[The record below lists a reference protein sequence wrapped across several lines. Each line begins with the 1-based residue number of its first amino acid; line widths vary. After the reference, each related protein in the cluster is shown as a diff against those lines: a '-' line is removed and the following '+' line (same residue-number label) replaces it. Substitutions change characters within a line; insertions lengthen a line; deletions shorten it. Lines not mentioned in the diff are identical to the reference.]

1 MGTYP
6 CLKHRDLALS
16 RILNLSSNTKP
27 KIEPMFKKI
36 SLFLASIAPGIFL
49 IGYNIG
55 TGSITTMAASGAAYG
70 MTLIWPLLLSC
81 VFTFYLIMLFGR
93 YTSIT
98 GDTVLHSFR
107 SHFGTAV
114 SGFVLACLLLSEWVS
129 CMGVMSVVTQ
139 VVEEWS
145 RPLTRSGNGFDPLI
159 TTPIFGAILYFLF
172 WNGKHRIFEKIL
184 AVFVGMMGLCFLLTM
199 FMVIPE
205 PAEVIRGL
213 VPRIPE
219 APGALLIMAGM
230 VGTTMGAILYVVR
243 SILVQEKG
251 WKKEDLKQERRDAT
265 ISVTMMFILSVAVMA
280 AAAGTLHPLG
290 LRVENAIDM
299 VKLLEPLAGR
309 FAISVFVTGIVC
321 AGLSSL
327 FPIILLAP
335 WLFADFSNK
344 PRNMKSTSTRLLV
357 LFGVLLGF
365 VVPVFGGRPVLVMIM
380 SQALTIIATPL
391 VLALMLVL
399 YNKKSVMG
407 VDTAG
412 IRTNVWLSF
421 IILFTIAMAY
431 AGVLGIID
439 LF

>member
-1 MGTYP
+1 M
-6 CLKHRDLALS
+6 LKK
-16 RILNLSSNTKP
+16 TG
-27 KIEPMFKKI
+27 
-36 SLFLASIAPGIFL
+36 LFLASIAPGIFL

-81 VFTFYLIMLFGR
+81 AFTFYLIMVFGR

-98 GDTVLHSFR
+98 GDTVLGSFR

-114 SGFVLACLLLSEWVS
+114 SLLVLASLLISEWAS

-159 TTPIFGAILYFLF
+159 TTFIFGTILYFLF

-184 AVFVGMMGLCFLLTM
+184 AVFVGLMGLCFILTM

-205 PAEVIRGL
+205 PSEVIKGL
-213 VPRIPE
+213 VPKIPD

-251 WKKEDLKQERRDAT
+251 WKKEDLKQERRDAI
-265 ISVTMMFILSVAVMA
+265 ISVSMMFILSVAVMA

-290 LRVENAIDM
+290 LKVENAIDM
-299 VKLLEPLAGR
+299 VNLLEPLAGR
-309 FAISVFVTGIVC
+309 FAISIFVTGIVC

-335 WLFADFSNK
+335 WLFADFNNK
-344 PRNMKSTSTRLLV
+344 PRNMRSTSTRLLV

-365 VVPVFGGRPVLVMIM
+365 VVPIFGGRPVLVMIV
-380 SQALTIIATPL
+380 SQALTIIVTPL
-391 VLALMLVL
+391 ILALMMVL

-407 VDTAG
+407 EDTAG
-412 IRTNVWLSF
+412 IQTNVWMVF
-421 IILFTIAMAY
+421 IFLFTLAMAV
-431 AGVLGIID
+431 AGVMGIVE
-439 LF
+439 LMG

>member
-1 MGTYP
+1 
-6 CLKHRDLALS
+6 
-16 RILNLSSNTKP
+16 
-27 KIEPMFKKI
+27 MFKKI
-36 SLFLASIAPGIFL
+36 GLFLASIAPGIFL

-81 VFTFYLIMLFGR
+81 IFTFYLVMLFGR

-98 GDTVLHSFR
+98 GNTILHSFR
-107 SHFGTAV
+107 SHFGTPV
-114 SGFVLACLLLSEWVS
+114 SLLVLVSLLISEWVS

-145 RPLTRSGNGFDPLI
+145 KPLTRSGNGFNPLI
-159 TTPIFGAILYFLF
+159 TTLIFGAIIYFLF

-184 AVFVGMMGLCFLLTM
+184 AIFVGLMGLCFVLTM

-205 PAEVIRGL
+205 PSEVIKGL
-213 VPRIPE
+213 IPKIPN

-251 WKKEDLKQERRDAT
+251 WKKENFKQERRDAI
-265 ISVTMMFILSVAVMA
+265 ISVSMMFILSVAVMA

-290 LRVENAIDM
+290 LKVDNAIDM

-309 FAISVFVTGIVC
+309 LAVSVFVGGIVC
-321 AGLSSL
+321 AGISSL
-327 FPIILLAP
+327 FPIVLLAP
-335 WLFADFSNK
+335 WLFADFNHK

-357 LFGVLLGF
+357 LFGVLLGL
-365 VVPVFGGRPVLVMIM
+365 VVPIFGGRPVLVMIV
-380 SQALTIIATPL
+380 SQALTVIATPL
-391 VLALMLVL
+391 VLALMIVL

-407 VDTAG
+407 IDTAK
-412 IRTNVWLSF
+412 IHTNGALVF
-421 IILFTIAMAY
+421 ILLFTIAMAI
-431 AGVLGIID
+431 AGVVGIVELLG
-439 LF
+439 

>member
-1 MGTYP
+1 
-6 CLKHRDLALS
+6 
-16 RILNLSSNTKP
+16 
-27 KIEPMFKKI
+27 MFKKI
-36 SLFLASIAPGIFL
+36 GLFLASIAPGIFL

-81 VFTFYLIMLFGR
+81 IFTFYLVMLFGR

-98 GDTVLHSFR
+98 GNTVLHSFR
-107 SHFGTAV
+107 SHFGTAI
-114 SGFVLACLLLSEWVS
+114 SGLVLASLLISEWVS

-145 RPLTRSGNGFDPLI
+145 KPLTRSGNGFNPLI
-159 TTPIFGAILYFLF
+159 TTLIFGAILYFLF
-172 WNGKHRIFEKIL
+172 WNGKHRIFEKVL
-184 AVFVGMMGLCFLLTM
+184 AIFVGLMGLCFLLTM

-205 PAEVIRGL
+205 PSEVIKGL
-213 VPRIPE
+213 VPKIPE

-243 SILVQEKG
+243 SILVHEKG
-251 WKKEDLKQERRDAT
+251 WKEEDHKQERRDAT
-265 ISVTMMFILSVAVMA
+265 ISVILMFVLSVAVMA

-290 LRVENAIDM
+290 LKVENAIDM

-309 FAISVFVTGIVC
+309 LAISVFVAGIVC

-335 WLFADFSNK
+335 WLFADFNNK

-357 LFGVLLGF
+357 LFGVLLGL
-365 VVPVFGGRPVLVMIM
+365 VVPIFGGRPVLVMIM

-391 VLALMLVL
+391 VLALMLAL
-399 YNKKSVMG
+399 YNKRSVMG
-407 VDTAG
+407 EYTAG
-412 IRTNVWLSF
+412 LKTNVGLLF
-421 IILFTIAMAY
+421 ILLFTLAMAV
-431 AGVLGIID
+431 AGVVGIID